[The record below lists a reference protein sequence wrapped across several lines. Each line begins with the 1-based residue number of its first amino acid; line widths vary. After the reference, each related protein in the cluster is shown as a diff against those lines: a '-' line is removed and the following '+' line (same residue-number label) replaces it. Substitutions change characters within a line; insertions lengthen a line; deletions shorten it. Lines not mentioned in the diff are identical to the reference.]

1 MYVARQFQTPGE
13 LLDYLND
20 AVVSKPLDGPLNLDS
35 LTLIL
40 DSTTVTFS
48 GTALT
53 PNQIVAQI
61 NAAVAGAAE
70 LRNYG
75 RTPPFGV
82 QLAIVKPAV
91 VVQNT
96 GTANALLGFSTT
108 AAHTV
113 GANAVAKANI
123 VDIEIDVQGR
133 VFHVIHE

>member
-20 AVVSKPLDGPLNLDS
+20 AVIGGVLSGPLNLDT

-40 DSTTVTFS
+40 GATTVTFV

-75 RTPPFGV
+75 RQPPYGVQVAIVKAGTVV
-82 QLAIVKPAV
+82 QLA
-91 VVQNT
+91 
-96 GTANALLGFSTT
+96 GTANALLGFST
-108 AAHTV
+108 AVARTV
-113 GANAVAKANI
+113 GASAVAKVNI
-123 VDIEIDVQGR
+123 VDIEIDMQGR